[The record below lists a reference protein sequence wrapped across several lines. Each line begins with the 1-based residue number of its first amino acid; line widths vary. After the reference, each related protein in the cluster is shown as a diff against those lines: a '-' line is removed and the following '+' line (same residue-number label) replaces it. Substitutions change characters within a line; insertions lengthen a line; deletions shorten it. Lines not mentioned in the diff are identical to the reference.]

1 MSDFQLC
8 RGISGS
14 CKHFGGCSAPMCPK
28 DMGAA
33 KTSWFADEPVCRLHD
48 VPEWVKRQR
57 RIAKT
62 SATETAEFHTLP
74 MLERRCVIGKKM
86 AGICP
91 DGTAAAREAAERN
104 WLDRH
109 PPIRSKSGAEREKL
123 AARMRRLR
131 GIPS

>member
-1 MSDFQLC
+1 MNDVQLC
-8 RGISGS
+8 RGINRN
-14 CKHFGGCSAPMCPK
+14 CKHFDHCSAPMCPK
-28 DMGAA
+28 DVGAI
-33 KTSWFADEPVCRLHD
+33 KTAWFANEPVCRLHD

-62 SATETAEFHTLP
+62 CTDETAGFHTLP

-91 DGTAAAREAAERN
+91 DGTDADREVAERN

-109 PPIRSKSGAEREKL
+109 PPIRPKCGGEREKL
-123 AARMRRLR
+123 AARMRKLR

>member
-8 RGISGS
+8 RGTNGC
-14 CKHFGGCSAPMCPK
+14 CKHFDYCSAPMCPR
-28 DMGAA
+28 DMGTT
-33 KTSWFADEPVCRLHD
+33 KTSWFANEPVCRLHD

-62 SATETAEFHTLP
+62 GATETAGFHTLP

-91 DGTAAAREAAERN
+91 DGTDADRKAAERD

-109 PPIRSKSGAEREKL
+109 PPIRPKSGGEREKL